1 MYLINFTP
9 ELGIKIGVYLELLA
23 AFVATFTFY
32 KYKSSAVKFIL
43 PYLWYTF
50 LNEKIARYYYDHINH
65 TNNNIFYN
73 IYDVIT
79 AAFIYYVYSKS
90 IKKSTHKKGI
100 QFLFFTYLISVIINS
115 FYFSFINITLE
126 IPSFFSVVLIVS
138 CVCLYLF
145 EILNSDKIIIINKL
159 IMFWLS
165 MGLLLYYLPI
175 IPFQLVSKYY
185 RDSSSISNIFYINVF
200 IASLFYL
207 ILITGFICSG
217 KNQKD

>member
-1 MYLINFTP
+1 MYLINLTP

-23 AFVATFTFY
+23 AIFASITFY
-32 KYKSSAVKFIL
+32 KYKSSAIKFIL

-50 LNEKIARYYYDHINH
+50 LNEKMARYYYDHINH
-65 TNNNIFYN
+65 TNNNVFYN

-79 AAFIYYVYSKS
+79 AVFIYYVYSKS
-90 IKKSTHKKGI
+90 IKKSIHKKI
-100 QFLFFTYLISVIINS
+100 IKFLFFAYLIAIIINS
-115 FYFSFINITLE
+115 FYYSFINIILE

-159 IMFWLS
+159 LLFWLS

-175 IPFQLVSKYY
+175 IPFQLVRKYY
-185 RDSSSISNIFYINVF
+185 SDSSSISNIFYLNIF